1 MHSTVYSAM
10 AQYTSITFVFFFVK
24 TAETNIRYQH
34 HNVACQFQH
43 LHIKREMDNFRE
55 SHSSGMSIAN
65 GRGLV
70 EVAYG
75 YVIIWYNAF
84 QQGET
89 RMIK

>member
-1 MHSTVYSAM
+1 
-10 AQYTSITFVFFFVK
+10 
-24 TAETNIRYQH
+24 
-34 HNVACQFQH
+34 
-43 LHIKREMDNFRE
+43 MDNFRE